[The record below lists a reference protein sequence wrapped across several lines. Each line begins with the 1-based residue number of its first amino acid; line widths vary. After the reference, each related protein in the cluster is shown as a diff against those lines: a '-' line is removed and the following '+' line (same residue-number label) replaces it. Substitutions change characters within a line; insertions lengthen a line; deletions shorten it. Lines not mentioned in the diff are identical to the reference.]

1 MSHRTATIAA
11 LLLGG
16 FALSAH
22 AETIN
27 ITQQNTWYQFDVD
40 EFVDDQLRWIALDG
54 SLLSFSLSLAAPAW
68 VTVVDAGFGG
78 DSYSIFDNGNLI
90 GLTSAGANT
99 YPGSVVLDF
108 DAALANSSY
117 GYATFLLG
125 AGTHVITGALAQSAL
140 ADGFPLN
147 ASVGGIKVVSE
158 VPLPATGLLMLLGTG
173 ALGALGRRGKKKE
186 A

>member
-1 MSHRTATIAA
+1 

-27 ITQQNTWYQFDVD
+27 VSQNDNWYQFDVD
-40 EFVDDQLRWIALDG
+40 EFVDDQLRWVALDG
-54 SLLSFSLSLAAPAW
+54 SLLSFSLTLAAPATL
-68 VTVVDAGFGG
+68 TVVDGGFGG

-125 AGTHVITGALAQSAL
+125 AGTHLITGALAQSAL
-140 ADGFPLN
+140 ADGFALN

-173 ALGALGRRGKKKE
+173 ALGALGRRGKRKE
-186 A
+186 ASS